1 MFYLPSPF
9 AIEIIISPFLFSQD
23 NAHAAS
29 PKFISTSLDHS
40 TSFFLVSIIFIS
52 SFSSVQNIP
61 LSLLHL
67 NLSSLFLLY
76 SSSFCSFSFDMILNP
91 CFLLKLI
98 FSAVSCVHRLHFFLS
113 FSSASS
119 SSFTFIFSSSHPLL
133 SSFHH
138 SPPSKYPQ
146 RPLSHAQCLSLIFP
160 SPHPPPPSPPGCLP
174 QTPHP
179 KDKTFLSIT
188 NPFNPPENNL
198 GYFRSYNA
206 RDAHTHTH
214 TQTRTHANPF
224 Q

>member
-9 AIEIIISPFLFSQD
+9 AIEIIISPFLSSQD

-29 PKFISTSLDHS
+29 PKFISTSLDPS

-52 SFSSVQNIP
+52 SFSSLQNIP

-91 CFLLKLI
+91 CVLFKLI

-138 SPPSKYPQ
+138 SPPQVQNTHHALFLTHNACLSSFHLHIPLPPPQ
-146 RPLSHAQCLSLIFP
+146 RKP
-160 SPHPPPPSPPGCLP
+160 SSAS
-174 QTPHP
+174 QTPS
-179 KDKTFLSIT
+179 T
-188 NPFNPPENNL
+188 PP
-198 GYFRSYNA
+198 RII
-206 RDAHTHTH
+206 
-214 TQTRTHANPF
+214 
-224 Q
+224 